1 MIRVCLQV
9 LIPKEMDEIIFWI
22 KQSRNSRVDKLK
34 TYQAEQIQIK
44 ISGCITF
51 RQEADLGV
59 LL

>member
-1 MIRVCLQV
+1 
-9 LIPKEMDEIIFWI
+9 MDEIIFWI

-34 TYQAEQIQIK
+34 SYQAEQIQIK